1 MTSKLDWPR
10 FTDSMSPMEKL
21 VAISRFY
28 GSDADMVLAGGGNT
42 SVKDGATMYV
52 KASGR
57 ELGTI
62 DADGF
67 VAMKTAVV
75 AGIADEDLGAD
86 TVRREERMKQ
96 RLAESCVG
104 PQAGRRPSVE
114 AVLHA
119 MLPEK
124 YVVHVHPTVANM
136 LTCAKNGRAICQE
149 LFGESV
155 LWMEYVDP
163 GYTLAVGLKK
173 TLAGKKCPGMILI
186 QNHGLLACADT
197 PEEVKARIDGVMA
210 KIAER
215 QAAKGAAP
223 AFGAM
228 TKVEE
233 KTAKEAVN
241 VIGPALRGLM
251 AEGNRLAVARFDDS
265 FLAMSLAGG
274 AGGPAATALGPL
286 SPDHIVYACSYP
298 VWFEPKAGEATAATV
313 ERLRAAIAASK
324 PPRNVPAVVIVKGVG
339 LFGIGQNVGEAR
351 SAVEMYL
358 NAVEVMAGTTA
369 FGGISAM
376 TEPQRK
382 FIENWE
388 AESYRKK
395 LATGLASAG
404 RAGGKVAIVTGAAQG
419 FGLEIAQDLASQGA
433 CVALADI
440 NVDGAA
446 SAVQEIC
453 RKHGAGRAIAV
464 AMNVTDPA
472 SVAGAIHAVVRAFG
486 GFDLLVSNAGVL
498 RAAGVKSQTEK
509 DFDFVTA
516 VNYKGYFLC
525 VQGAAGVLG
534 VEHIAK
540 PDYTSDIIQINSKSG
555 LQGSNRNF
563 AYAGSKFGGI
573 GLTQSFAMELIED
586 GVKVNS
592 ICPGNFFDGPLWS
605 DPKNGLFVQYL
616 TAGKVPG
623 AKTIADVR
631 RFYEEKVPM
640 KRGCTTPDV
649 MRAIYYLMEQQYETG
664 QALPVTGG
672 QVMLK

>member
-1 MTSKLDWPR
+1 MTAKLEWPAL
-10 FTDSMSPMEKL
+10 TTKMTPLEKL

-28 GSDADMVLAGGGNT
+28 GSDGDMVLAGGGNT
-42 SVKDGATMYV
+42 SVKDGDVMYV

-67 VAMKTAVV
+67 VAMKTAGV
-75 AGIADEDLGAD
+75 AGIANENLGTD
-86 TVRREERMKQ
+86 TVGREDRMKQ
-96 RLAESCVG
+96 RLADSCIG

-119 MLPEK
+119 MLPET
-124 YVVHVHPTVANM
+124 YVVHVHPTRVNM
-136 LTCAKNGRAICQE
+136 LTCAKNGRAICKE

-155 LWMEYVDP
+155 LWMEYTDP
-163 GYTLAVGLKK
+163 GYTLAVELKK
-173 TLAGKKCPGMILI
+173 TLAGKTCPGMILI
-186 QNHGLLACADT
+186 QNHGLLACANT
-197 PEEVKARIDGVMA
+197 PEEVKAKIDAVME

-215 QAAKGAAP
+215 QAKAGAGA
-223 AFGAM
+223 AFGAI
-228 TKVEE
+228 TKAEE
-233 KTAKEAVN
+233 KNAWAAVN
-241 VIGPALRGLM
+241 GIAPALRAMFADGDK
-251 AEGNRLAVARFDDS
+251 LAVTCFDDS
-265 FLAMSLAGG
+265 ELAMSLAGG
-274 AGGPAATALGPL
+274 ATGPAATAMGPL

-298 VWFEPKAGEATAATV
+298 IWFEAKADETPAATV
-313 ERLRAAIAASK
+313 ERLRTAIAAHK
-324 PPRNVPAVVIVKGVG
+324 APRKVPAVVIVKGVG
-339 LFGIGQNVGEAR
+339 LFGVGQNVGEAR

-358 NAVEVMAGTTA
+358 NAIEVMAGTGA

-395 LATGLASAG
+395 LATGLAGTG
-404 RAGGKVAIVTGAAQG
+404 RAAGKVAIVTGAAQG
-419 FGLEIAQDLASQGA
+419 FGLEIAQDLAAQGA

-446 SAVQEIC
+446 TAVQDIC

-498 RAAGVKSQTEK
+498 RAASVKSQTEK

-525 VQGAAGVLG
+525 VQAAAGVLS
-534 VEHIAK
+534 VQHLAK
-540 PDYTSDIIQINSKSG
+540 PDYTSDIVQINSKSG

-616 TAGKVPG
+616 KADKVP
-623 AKTIADVR
+623 
-631 RFYEEKVPM
+631 
-640 KRGCTTPDV
+640 
-649 MRAIYYLMEQQYETG
+649 
-664 QALPVTGG
+664 
-672 QVMLK
+672 